1 MFDSTRN
8 QVRKR
13 VEQAEWIQPELRALQ
28 LEKVWLKCLDYYHP
42 ECLSYIVFVL
52 KNVMLIF
59 LLLFYE
65 PDV

>member
-1 MFDSTRN
+1 
-8 QVRKR
+8 
-13 VEQAEWIQPELRALQ
+13 
-28 LEKVWLKCLDYYHP
+28 
-42 ECLSYIVFVL
+42 LSYIVFVL